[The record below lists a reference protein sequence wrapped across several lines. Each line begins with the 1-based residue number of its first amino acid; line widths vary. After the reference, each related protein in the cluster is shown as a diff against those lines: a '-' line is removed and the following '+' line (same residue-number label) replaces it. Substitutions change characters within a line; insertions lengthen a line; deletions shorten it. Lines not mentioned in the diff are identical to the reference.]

1 MAGGAR
7 SPGTNYLASLWSQ
20 DLIRRR
26 RGDVVGVSTADG
38 CRCPEERFSEHC
50 RGRGSFHPSGLCSAC
65 CRFTSLEK
73 DINVASSGLT
83 CITLL
88 DLQALLPSSPSCY
101 SR

>member
-26 RGDVVGVSTADG
+26 RDDVVGVSTADG
-38 CRCPEERFSEHC
+38 CGCPGKRFSEPF
-50 RGRGSFHPSGLCSAC
+50 RGRGCVHPSGLRSAC

-83 CITLL
+83 CII
-88 DLQALLPSSPSCY
+88 SS
-101 SR
+101 